1 MKITRK
7 IAVMIVA
14 VVLSVVMSAPAQS
27 VSACASCTGGG
38 VILSAKTTISK

>member
-14 VVLSVVMSAPAQS
+14 VALSVVMSAPTQS
-27 VSACASCTGGG
+27 VSACVGCTGGG
-38 VILSAKTTISK
+38 VILSATTIVRK